1 MSESL
6 RMFVGNLKTKDMIY
20 ISSIIVALALGG
32 CVILQ
37 KRSDHYL
44 AEAVRI
50 HDKYNDLIEY
60 MSENDTV
67 TITDKSE
74 NDFTFTKNN

>member
-1 MSESL
+1 
-6 RMFVGNLKTKDMIY
+6 MIY

-60 MSENDTV
+60 MSEHDTI
-67 TITDKSE
+67 TITDRSE
-74 NDFTFTKNN
+74 TEHNFTKNN